1 MERLTIRSGFTN
13 KVYLTGKAAVC
24 WANRPIEERAFCT
37 GCHRHKEMDRTNCG
51 ALMLVD
57 RLSALRGPTREMVER
72 MFPGCEKCKSVC
84 HRCLNYPVALYPKA
98 CRTCVEHSN
107 YESASNFC
115 EDCGK
120 PLTDEAVQMVMERL
134 EALNDGESD

>member
-1 MERLTIRSGFTN
+1 MITREEASKHLFDDWYIENGRLCVDESNRDDFC
-13 KVYLTGKAAVC
+13 KALGVG
-24 WANRPIEERAFCT
+24 I
-37 GCHRHKEMDRTNCG
+37 K
-51 ALMLVD
+51 
-57 RLSALRGPTREMVER
+57 ALRPVSREQVER

-120 PLTDEAVQMVMERL
+120 PLTDEAMQMVMEKM
-134 EALNDGESD
+134 EALKDGKGD